1 MQSFL
6 PQLLHVLV
14 GETEQ
19 SLPSL
24 PAGLG
29 GPENREVRATEG
41 ALHAVSCSEPWW
53 ILLSSALQRLELSR
67 GLILRIGDGSVVFWD
82 SSKAWFSLLQFY
94 FQKFSTIKIIY

>member
-1 MQSFL
+1 M
-6 PQLLHVLV
+6 

-29 GPENREVRATEG
+29 GPENREVRAAEG
-41 ALHAVSCSEPWW
+41 VLQAVSCLEPWW
-53 ILLSSALQRLELSR
+53 ILLSGALQRLELSR
-67 GLILRIGDGSVVFWD
+67 GLSLRIGDGSVVFWN
-82 SSKAWFSLLQFY
+82 SSKAWFGLFQFY